1 MIIEKIAKKDRRNVV
16 INFDNGTEL
25 IINYEIFLK
34 SGLKKGFGITSDR
47 FSFLIEENKKHYVK
61 TSAINLLA
69 KRIQSEKELRLK
81 LLRKKYEKEMVNE
94 VIEELKQ
101 KGLIDDYK
109 FALIYSEEKIRTKL
123 WGQQKIKGELIH
135 KGISNEIISK
145 IIEEKFPPENKFEN
159 AFQLASKKIKSLS
172 HRKLDKRK
180 LAERIYLF
188 LSSKGYDYSTSREV
202 VEKVLEEGFIE

>member
-81 LLRKKYEKEMVNE
+81 LLRKKYEKEMINE
-94 VIEELKQ
+94 VIEDLKQ

-109 FALIYSEEKIRTKL
+109 FALIYSEEKIRIKL
-123 WGQQKIKGELIH
+123 WGEQKIKGELIH
-135 KGISNEIISK
+135 KGISSEIISQ
-145 IIEEKFPPENKFEN
+145 IVEEKFPPENKFEN
-159 AFQLASKKIKSLS
+159 AVQLALKKIKSLS
-172 HRKLDKRK
+172 HKKLDKRK
-180 LAERIYLF
+180 LAQRIYSF

-202 VEKVLEEGFIE
+202 VEKVLEERFIE

>member
-145 IIEEKFPPENKFEN
+145 VIEEKFPPENKFEN

-172 HRKLDKRK
+172 HRRLDKRK

>member
-145 IIEEKFPPENKFEN
+145 VIEEKFPPENKFEN

>member
-1 MIIEKIAKKDRRNVV
+1 MIIEKIAKKDRRNVI

>member
-172 HRKLDKRK
+172 HRRLDKRK